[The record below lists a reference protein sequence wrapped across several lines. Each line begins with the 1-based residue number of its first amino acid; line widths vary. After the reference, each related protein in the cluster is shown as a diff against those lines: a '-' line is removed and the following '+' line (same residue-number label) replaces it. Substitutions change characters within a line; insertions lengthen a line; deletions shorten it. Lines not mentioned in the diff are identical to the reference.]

1 MGSSSG
7 GDDEDIFLAGLNGG
21 EERELGIVCSGIV
34 AILLAHSLVAS
45 FVCLVELWCR

>member
-7 GDDEDIFLAGLNGG
+7 GDDEDIFFGRAEWG

-45 FVCLVELWCR
+45 FVCLVEL